1 MFKINSMRAVPIAK
15 VSGCRY
21 GVLSVFVLNTSV
33 SPEFKR
39 TQGPSSAWNFFG
51 KLDWMNVVVAE
62 NAVGGDKE
70 ALVLNGNVMPQV
82 RYPNISTSV
91 SGIANEDWEAFTSRA
106 RQDNVKY
113 QDAITLAI
121 KDLAVAARRGDRIE
135 WKAAKNAPSRP
146 LRMHD
151 DTRILI
157 NELVKEFSYKQN
169 IIVGTAMHM
178 WANRPSV

>member
-1 MFKINSMRAVPIAK
+1 
-15 VSGCRY
+15 
-21 GVLSVFVLNTSV
+21 
-33 SPEFKR
+33 
-39 TQGPSSAWNFFG
+39 
-51 KLDWMNVVVAE
+51 MNVVVAE
-62 NAVGGDKE
+62 NVVGGDKE

-91 SGIANEDWEAFTSRA
+91 SGIANEDWEAFTGRA
-106 RQDNVKY
+106 RQDNIKY

-135 WKAAKNAPSRP
+135 WKAAKNAPSRAV
-146 LRMHD
+146 RMHD

-157 NELVKEFSYKQN
+157 NELVEEFSYKQN